1 MINKIFEK
9 SLTKIFSLADFE
21 RKENSVQYKDF
32 HLLKVNRLLDYIGNP
47 HKNQN
52 FIHVAGSKGKGS
64 TSKIISACLVEN
76 KIKTGLFIS
85 PSIHRFTER
94 ISING
99 RNILKKEFV
108 SLVEDLWP
116 YVLKINNE
124 KDLGSIT
131 VFEFLTVMSFE
142 YFKRKKTELNV
153 IEVGLGGRFDST
165 NVISPMISVITPIS
179 LDHIRVLG
187 KTISKIAYQKAGII
201 KKETPIVISKQNVD
215 AKKVIIS
222 EADKKNSKIYESN
235 KEIEIIEKIDEGLRG
250 VKLKLLNKILKQNHQ
265 TQLSLLGEHQI
276 ENLKTAV
283 TVLSIIKKL
292 GVEIDLDTSC
302 KKIKNIKWPARN
314 HLVSKNPYIFVDG
327 AHNDHSAE
335 LLSKSINDLF
345 PKLEDLIIIFGCN
358 IGHEPKDIIEKFK
371 NYSPK
376 IIVTQSRHPKSLDN
390 KTMKNL
396 LVNSKI
402 KIMEYAE
409 NTNSALI
416 KAKKL
421 AKSNDLILAT
431 GSLFIAAEVVEIEEK
446 IQPEIYN
453 I

>member
-99 RNILKKEFV
+99 RNILEKEFV

-142 YFKRKKTELNV
+142 YFKRKKTKLNV

>member
-21 RKENSVQYKDF
+21 RKENSVKYKDF

-47 HKNQN
+47 QKNQN

-64 TSKIISACLVEN
+64 TSKIISACLVES

-85 PSIHRFTER
+85 PSIHKFTER

-99 RNILKKEFV
+99 RNILEKEFV
-108 SLVEDLWP
+108 NLVEDLWP
-116 YVLKINNE
+116 YVLRINNE

-165 NVISPMISVITPIS
+165 NVIEPMISVITPIS
-179 LDHIRVLG
+179 LDHVGVLG
-187 KTISKIAYQKAGII
+187 NTISKIAYQKAGII
-201 KKETPIVISKQNVD
+201 KKETPIVISKQDAN
-215 AKKVIIS
+215 AKKIINL
-222 EADKKNSKIYESN
+222 EAKKKKSKIYESS
-235 KEIEIIEKIDEGLRG
+235 KEIKVIEKIDEGLKG
-250 VKLKLLNKILKQNHQ
+250 VKLKLHNKILKQNHN

-276 ENLKTAV
+276 ENLKTAL
-283 TVLSIIKKL
+283 TVLSIIKKS
-292 GVEIDLDTSC
+292 GVKIDLDTSC
-302 KKIKNIKWPARN
+302 KKIQNITWPARN
-314 HLVSKNPYIFVDG
+314 HLVSKNPYIFADG
-327 AHNDHSAE
+327 AHNDHSAQ
-335 LLSKSINDLF
+335 LLSRSINDLF

-358 IGHEPKDIIEKFK
+358 IGHQPIDIIETFK

-376 IIVTQSRHPKSLDN
+376 IIVTQSRHPKSFDI
-390 KTMKNL
+390 KKMKNL

-402 KIMEYAE
+402 KVIEYSE
-409 NTNSALI
+409 NTNLALN

-431 GSLFIAAEVVEIEEK
+431 GSLFIAAEIIEIEKK
-446 IQPEIYN
+446 IQPEIYKM
-453 I
+453 

>member
-1 MINKIFEK
+1 MINKNFEK
-9 SLTKIFSLADFE
+9 SLTKVFSLADFE
-21 RKENSVQYKDF
+21 RKENSVKYKDF

-99 RNILKKEFV
+99 ENIAEEEFV

-116 YVLKINNE
+116 YVIKINNE
-124 KDLGSIT
+124 KNLGSIT

-165 NVISPMISVITPIS
+165 NVITPMISVITPIS
-179 LDHIRVLG
+179 LDHVSVLG

-201 KKETPIVISKQNVD
+201 KHKIPTVISKQNIE
-215 AKKVIIS
+215 AKKVINI
-222 EADKKNSKIYESN
+222 EAKKNKSSIYESYR
-235 KEIEIIEKIDEGLRG
+235 EIEVIEKIDLGLKGLR
-250 VKLKLLNKILKQNHQ
+250 LKLHNKILKQYHN
-265 TQLSLLGEHQI
+265 TQLSLLGEHQV
-276 ENLKTAV
+276 ENLKTAL
-283 TVLSIIKKL
+283 TVLSIIKKT
-292 GVEIDLDTSC
+292 GISIDLNTSC
-302 KKIKNIKWPARN
+302 KKIQNISWPARN
-314 HLVSKNPYIFVDG
+314 HLVSKNPYIFADG

-335 LLSKSINDLF
+335 LLSKSINHLF
-345 PKLEDLIIIFGCN
+345 PKLDNLVIIFGCN

-371 NYSPK
+371 KYNPK
-376 IIVTQSRHPKSLDN
+376 IIVTQSRHPKSFDLE
-390 KTMKNL
+390 TMKNL

-402 KIMEYAE
+402 KILEYAE
-409 NTNSALI
+409 NTNLALI
-416 KAKKL
+416 QAKEL
-421 AKSNDLILAT
+421 VKSNDLILVT
-431 GSLFIAAEVVEIEEK
+431 GSLFIASEVIEIEEK
-446 IQPEIYN
+446 IKPEIYE

>member
-142 YFKRKKTELNV
+142 YFKRKKTKLNV

>member
-99 RNILKKEFV
+99 RNILEKEFV

-116 YVLKINNE
+116 YVLRINNE

-250 VKLKLLNKILKQNHQ
+250 VKLKFRNKILKQNHQ

-283 TVLSIIKKL
+283 TVLSVIKKL

>member
-99 RNILKKEFV
+99 RNILEKEFV

-250 VKLKLLNKILKQNHQ
+250 VKLKLRNKILNQNHQ
-265 TQLSLLGEHQI
+265 TQLNLLGEHQI

-292 GVEIDLDTSC
+292 GVKIDLDTSC

>member
-99 RNILKKEFV
+99 RNILEKEFV

-250 VKLKLLNKILKQNHQ
+250 VKLKFRNKILKQNHQ

-283 TVLSIIKKL
+283 TVLSVIKKL

>member
-99 RNILKKEFV
+99 RNILEKEFV

-142 YFKRKKTELNV
+142 YFKRKKTKLNV

-250 VKLKLLNKILKQNHQ
+250 VKLKLRNKILNQNHQ
-265 TQLSLLGEHQI
+265 TQLNLLGEHQI

-358 IGHEPKDIIEKFK
+358 IGHEPKDIIEIFK

>member
-99 RNILKKEFV
+99 RNILEKEFV

-250 VKLKLLNKILKQNHQ
+250 VKLKLRNKILKQNHQ

-283 TVLSIIKKL
+283 TVLSVIKKL

-327 AHNDHSAE
+327 AHNDHSGE